1 MLTKL
6 LGIIEMIFKL
16 VWHKKTDTKF
26 IDAERKEKEKTVF
39 NGFKDDIQRAHETD
53 DIETLRKHLGD

>member
-6 LGIIEMIFKL
+6 LGIIEMILKL

-26 IDAERKEKEKTVF
+26 IDTERKEKEKKVF
-39 NGFKDDIQRAHETD
+39 NGFKDEIQRAHETD